1 MAGGTFGRNDLVN
14 GTQASLS
21 DRFILDIE
29 GVDIALI
36 DGVTRPGYTVETEQF
51 QLLEFQ
57 FNFPKTIKFDN
68 TITFNI
74 IELLDPDI
82 ELTTMQN
89 IMSRL
94 IDDSI
99 YVTPSSLRDPKN
111 PFIGQPEAIGG
122 ISNPFKSG
130 NIGGFTVSAF
140 TQTVNQTRN
149 QGATS
154 TVFNLSKKKLTEA
167 SSLNTKS
174 FITIHT
180 LDAEGKKYDSIRLI
194 GPMITKI
201 KPSDLK
207 YGSSDLNKVS
217 VTVTFDYADY
227 GREDVYNVGGVY
239 DKFKSRFPKL
249 TNLLNVEVNKK

>member
-1 MAGGTFGRNDLVN
+1 MAGGAFKKHHLTDGY
-14 GTQASLS
+14 QASLS

-74 IELLDPDI
+74 IEMLDPDI
-82 ELTTMQN
+82 EITTMQN

-94 IDDSI
+94 IDDNM

-111 PFIGQPEAIGG
+111 PFIGQPASVGSG
-122 ISNPFKSG
+122 FLNSLNPLDQ
-130 NIGGFTVSAF
+130 N
-140 TQTVNQTRN
+140 
-149 QGATS
+149 ATS
-154 TVFNLSKKKLTEA
+154 TVFNLSKRKLTDA
-167 SSLNTKS
+167 SSMNTKS

-180 LDAEGKKYDSIRLI
+180 LDAEGNKYDSIRLI
-194 GPMITKI
+194 GPMITKV

-207 YGSSDLNKVS
+207 YGSSDLNKVA
-217 VTVTFDYADY
+217 VTITFDYADY
-227 GREDVYNVGGVY
+227 GREDVYNVGGMY
-239 DKFKSRFPKL
+239 DKFKSSFPDL
-249 TNLLNVEVNKK
+249 SNIINGKK

>member
-1 MAGGTFGRNDLVN
+1 MAGVVFGKDHLTN
-14 GTQASLS
+14 GYQASLS

-36 DGVTRPGYTVETEQF
+36 DGVTRPGYTIETEQF

-57 FNFPKTIKFDN
+57 FNFPKTVKFDN
-68 TITFNI
+68 TISFNI

-99 YVTPSSLRDPKN
+99 YVTPTNLRDPKY
-111 PFIGQPEAIGG
+111 PFIGQPKSVEGFG
-122 ISNPFKSG
+122 IL
-130 NIGGFTVSAF
+130 
-140 TQTVNQTRN
+140 N
-149 QGATS
+149 QGTTS
-154 TVFNLSKKKLTEA
+154 TTFNLSKKSLTDA
-167 SSLNTKS
+167 VSINTKS

-180 LDAEGKKYDSIRLI
+180 LDSEGRKYDSIRLI
-194 GPMITKI
+194 GPMITKV
-201 KPSDLK
+201 KPSSLK
-207 YGSSDLNKVS
+207 YGSSDLNKVE
-217 VTVTFDYADY
+217 VTITFDYADF

-249 TNLLNVEVNKK
+249 SNLLNVKVNKRINNI

>member
-1 MAGGTFGRNDLVN
+1 MAGGIFRKNHLTDGY
-14 GTQASLS
+14 QASLS

-29 GVDIALI
+29 GIDVALI
-36 DGVTRPGYTVETEQF
+36 DGVTRPGYTIETEQF

-74 IELLDPDI
+74 IEMLDPDI

-94 IDDSI
+94 IDDSM

-111 PFIGQPEAIGG
+111 AFIGQPKSVGSGFLNSI
-122 ISNPFKSG
+122 NPLDQ
-130 NIGGFTVSAF
+130 NL
-140 TQTVNQTRN
+140 
-149 QGATS
+149 TS
-154 TVFNLSKKKLTEA
+154 TVFNLSKKKLTDA
-167 SSLNTKS
+167 SSMNTKS

-180 LDAEGKKYDSIRLI
+180 LDAEGNKYDSIRLI
-194 GPMITKI
+194 GPMITKV

-207 YGSSDLNKVS
+207 YGSSELNKVA

-227 GREDVYNVGGVY
+227 GREDIYNNGGMY
-239 DKFKSRFPKL
+239 DKFKSSFPDLSNIVNDPSKL
-249 TNLLNVEVNKK
+249 FTKKK